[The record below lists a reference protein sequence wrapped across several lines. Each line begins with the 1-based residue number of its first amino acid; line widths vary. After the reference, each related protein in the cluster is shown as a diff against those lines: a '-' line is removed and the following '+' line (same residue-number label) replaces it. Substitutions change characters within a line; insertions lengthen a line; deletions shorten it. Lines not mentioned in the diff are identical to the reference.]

1 MGKCDAR
8 RKAAAGGHRIMS
20 GNMEGDEKFSGP
32 RGLRVSTARL
42 DETAAFPFIE
52 VSGTP
57 RNVGLQYG
65 RKAAERIHRS
75 IALYQRL
82 FAGKGIDWTLA
93 RASTA
98 GFAARIELAYPRIAE
113 EMRALAE
120 GADVPYEDIVA
131 INSRTELLHGTF
143 GKPRTDT
150 DDIDGCTGAVVLP
163 PSSREGH
170 LIHAQNWDWRDECA
184 ESSIVLKIA
193 PDLGPTLLVFA
204 EAGMLASAGFNNMG
218 LAVSTNHLEC
228 EQDAKRE
235 GVPGAII
242 RRQILAQASFG
253 SAIETVLK
261 AERGFSTNFMI
272 SHREGEAIDL
282 EATPDQVFWLTPED
296 DLLVHADHFIS
307 IPARSLVRDLS
318 LLTSAD
324 SLYRDKRVR
333 RYLARDRG
341 RVTLSTIQAALQD
354 RFGAPRAVCRA
365 PQAGKST
372 STVATVIMDT
382 TAQIMWVSPRPYGP
396 HKFTEYR
403 LP

>member
-1 MGKCDAR
+1 
-8 RKAAAGGHRIMS
+8 MS
-20 GNMEGDEKFSGP
+20 A
-32 RGLRVSTARL
+32 TRL
-42 DETAAFPFIE
+42 EEAAAFPFIE

-65 RKAAERIHRS
+65 RKAAGRIHRS
-75 IALYQRL
+75 IELYRRI
-82 FAGKGIDWTLA
+82 FAEKGVDWTLA
-93 RASTA
+93 RATA
-98 GFAARIELAYPRIAE
+98 GRFAARIEHTYPRIAE

-120 GADVPYEDIVA
+120 GADVPFEDIVA
-131 INSRTELLHGTF
+131 INSRTELLHGSF
-143 GKPRTDT
+143 GKARTNV

-163 PSSREGH
+163 PTTREGH

-184 ESSIVLKIA
+184 ESAIVLKIA
-193 PDLGPTLLVFA
+193 PDVGPTMLLFA
-204 EAGMLASAGFNNMG
+204 EAGVMAATGFNNMG
-218 LAVSTNHLEC
+218 LAISTNHLEC
-228 EQDAKRE
+228 EQDGKRE
-235 GVPGAII
+235 GMPNAII
-242 RRQILAQASFG
+242 RRQMLTQSSFG
-253 SAIETVLK
+253 AAIETVLE

-282 EATPDQVFWLTPED
+282 EATPDRVFWLTPED
-296 DLLVHADHFIS
+296 DVLVHANHFVS
-307 IPARSLVRDLS
+307 IPARTLVQDLG

-333 RYLARDRG
+333 RYLVRDRG

-365 PQAGKST
+365 PEPGKSS

>member
-1 MGKCDAR
+1 
-8 RKAAAGGHRIMS
+8 
-20 GNMEGDEKFSGP
+20 MEGDENFGGT
-32 RGLRVSTARL
+32 RGLRASAARL
-42 DETAAFPFIE
+42 EETAAFPFIE

-65 RKAAERIHRS
+65 RKAAGRIHRS
-75 IALYQRL
+75 IEIYRRL
-82 FAGKGIDWTLA
+82 FAEKGVDWTLA
-93 RASTA
+93 RATA
-98 GFAARIELAYPRIAE
+98 TGFASRIEQAYPRIAA

-120 GADVPYEDIVA
+120 GADVPFEDIIA
-131 INSRTELLHGTF
+131 INSRTELLHGSF
-143 GKPRTDT
+143 GKARSDS
-150 DDIDGCTGAVVLP
+150 DEVDGCTGVVVLP
-163 PSSREGH
+163 PVTREGH

-184 ESSIVLKIA
+184 ETSIVLKIA

-204 EAGMLASAGFNNMG
+204 EAGMMATAGFNNMG

-228 EQDAKRE
+228 EQDGKRE
-235 GVPGAII
+235 GVPGTVI
-242 RRQILAQASFG
+242 RRHVLAQSSFG

-272 SHREGEAIDL
+272 SHREGEAINL
-282 EATPDQVFWLTPED
+282 EATPDQVFWLAPED
-296 DLLVHADHFIS
+296 DVLAHANHFVS
-307 IPARSLVRDLS
+307 IPARTLVRDLS
-318 LLTSAD
+318 LMTSAD
-324 SLYRDKRVR
+324 SLYRDKRLR
-333 RYLARDRG
+333 RYMVRDRG

-354 RFGAPRAVCRA
+354 RFGAPRSVCRA

-372 STVATVIMDT
+372 STVATLIMDT